1 MAAEVGGKSNALAG
15 TCDGSKI
22 WDLGRLSIGLRRKV
36 GFAVL
41 VGVVAMSM
49 GMSPRGFA
57 EELFQLRNGMTL
69 RGTKAEIASL
79 NANAFSAAAAGEI
92 KLRPI
97 WVIDDGLTRIYFH
110 GNGMSAAP
118 PVAVRDIEKSIEFW
132 QPTPLGGKEISAIG
146 SILGVSP
153 FNEFGRRVMT
163 VRGVDGSPMRLVQGI
178 TEING
183 RYARVEGL
191 KGEKSYVWDMRV
203 ATSSLKSETLKS
215 IFRRR
220 MDWDN
225 LDKRLE
231 AVRFFMEAGRNGDAI
246 EVLREAIETFPEAA
260 KMQRQII
267 VLTERQANQLLEEAM
282 LRADSGQEELALQI
296 LEQFPTDQLGRVTRL
311 QVQDATQKIR
321 ASQSQAKSLI
331 KQLDSQIQQL
341 EQAESLQPIF
351 NEIKAGLSSAT
362 MIRLSDYIRLGQSEA
377 VPLENRVALA
387 IAGWLLGSG
396 SGEQNLTVTISLVKV
411 RDLVAEYLGTS
422 DAGRRQAILAELQNL
437 EGAEAEYVDR
447 MLPLLTPTLDWPEGA
462 QHETIPGM
470 YLVGDETEQL
480 DQPPRPR
487 YVVQLPP
494 NYNPL
499 REYPCVLALH
509 PVRGTPVSEIDWW
522 SGVYNEEM
530 QARLGHASR
539 YGFIVVAPLWTRD
552 SQRDYEY
559 SSREHERILVSLRD
573 AMRRSSID
581 ADRIFIAGHGE
592 GGAAAWDIAYS
603 HPDLW
608 AGMISISG
616 EPAKTITHY
625 HPNAPYVPMY
635 LVMGERDGAPTPLVR
650 NGPIMD
656 DYVKFKSDAMVVMY
670 RGRGREFFYEEIHRL
685 FEWMR
690 LPSHVRKEAP
700 EDIDAVTMRD
710 GDNFFWW
717 LELGALKPDVAV
729 DPLLWEQSER
739 LRAASVSAS
748 IGSDNQIRI
757 NQGPTEQFMV
767 WLRPM
772 RNVDLSKPVTIR
784 YRSRRVMFEFDGSL
798 ATLLEDARRRADR
811 KRPFWA
817 GVPVP

>member
-1 MAAEVGGKSNALAG
+1 MN
-15 TCDGSKI
+15 I
-22 WDLGRLSIGLRRKV
+22 WLRRTP
-36 GFAVL
+36 GIAVL
-41 VGVVAMSM
+41 VGVILFSARLPSKAN
-49 GMSPRGFA
+49 A

-118 PVAVRDIEKSIEFW
+118 PVAVRDIEQTIEFW

-163 VRGVDGSPMRLVQGI
+163 VRGVEGSPMRLVQGV

-183 RYARVEGL
+183 RYARVQGL
-191 KGEKSYVWDMRV
+191 KGETSYVWDMRL
-203 ATSSLKSETLKS
+203 ATSSLKSDVLKS

-231 AVRFFMEAGRNGDAI
+231 AVRFFMEAGRYGDAI
-246 EVLREAIETFPEAA
+246 DILKEAIDDFPEAA
-260 KMQRQII
+260 KMQRQ
-267 VLTERQANQLLEEAM
+267 VVALTERQATQLLDEAK
-282 LRADSGQEELALQI
+282 LRAESGQEELALQI
-296 LEQFPTDQLGRVTRL
+296 LEQFPIDQLGRVTKL
-311 QVQDATQKIR
+311 QVEDAIEKIR
-321 ASQSQAKSLI
+321 GSQQQAKSLI
-331 KQLDSQIQQL
+331 EQLDGQIAQL
-341 EQAESLQPIF
+341 KQAQALQPIF
-351 NEIKAGLSSAT
+351 AEIKEGLSSAT

-387 IAGWLLGSG
+387 VAGWLLGSG
-396 SGEQNLTVTISLVKV
+396 SGEQNLTITISLVTV
-411 RDLVAEYLGTS
+411 RDLVAEYLATS
-422 DAGRRQAILAELQNL
+422 DAARRQAILSELRNL

-447 MLPLLTPTLDWPEGA
+447 MLPLLTPTLPWPEGS
-462 QHETIPGM
+462 QHETISGM
-470 YLVGDETEQL
+470 HVVGDETEQL

-487 YVVQLPP
+487 YVIQLPP
-494 NYNPL
+494 NYDPL

-552 SQRDYEY
+552 TQGDYEY
-559 SSREHERILVSLRD
+559 SSREHERVLVSLRD

-616 EPAKTITHY
+616 EPAKTIMFY
-625 HPNAPYVPMY
+625 HSNAPYVPMY

-650 NGPIMD
+650 NGPVMD

-690 LPSHVRKEAP
+690 LPSHVRKDAP
-700 EDIDAVTMRD
+700 DEIDAVTMRE
-710 GDNFFWW
+710 GDTFFWW

-729 DPLLWEQSER
+729 DPLLWEQAER
-739 LRAASVSAS
+739 PRAASVSAS
-748 IGSDNQIRI
+748 IGNDNQIRI
-757 NQGPTEQFMV
+757 NQGPTEQFRV

-772 RNVDLSKPVTIR
+772 RNLDMAKPVTIR
-784 YRSRRVMFEFDGSL
+784 YRTRRVLVEFDGSL
-798 ATLLEDARRRADR
+798 ETMLEDARRRADR
-811 KRPFWA
+811 KRAFWV
-817 GVPVP
+817 GVNVP